1 MTLKSTLKAAVTVAT
16 LAIGF
21 ASQAQAAEVRCDSRY
36 GNSNYCRVDTAGGV
50 TLRHQHTRARCDL
63 NDTWGYDRH
72 GIWVAN
78 GCSAT
83 FRIGRDDEDEDNAA
97 AIGLGILALGI
108 LGAVA
113 SNDDGPRDYP
123 PSSPPPG
130 GYPPGGYPPS
140 GGYDDDNDYDDPYAD
155 AQIISCDSKNYKF
168 RFCGVRVD
176 QYAELV
182 RQRSRNACRYGKTW
196 GYDRRG
202 VWVKK
207 GCRAD
212 FAIY

>member
-1 MTLKSTLKAAVTVAT
+1 MTLKSILKATIATAT

-21 ASQAQAAEVRCDSRY
+21 LATSAQAQAGEIRCDSRY
-36 GNSNYCRVDTAGGV
+36 GTSNYCRTDTSGGV
-50 TLRHQHTRARCDL
+50 TLRHQHTRARCDQ
-63 NDTWGYDRH
+63 NDTWGYDRG

-83 FRIGRDDEDEDNAA
+83 FRVGRDRDDNDAA

-113 SNDDGPRDYP
+113 SSDDDHRDDYP
-123 PSSPPPG
+123 PPPPG
-130 GYPPGGYPPS
+130 GSYPPG
-140 GGYDDDNDYDDPYAD
+140 GGYDDDDDYGDPYAG
-155 AQIISCDSKNYKF
+155 ATIISCDSKKYKF
-168 RFCGVRVD
+168 RYCAVRVD
-176 QYAELV
+176 EYAELI
-182 RQRSRNACRYGKTW
+182 RQRSQNACRFNKTW
-196 GYDRRG
+196 GFDRNG

-212 FAIY
+212 FAVY